1 MTMNQKEAEQKTYNV
16 MFTCVANSARSIL
29 AEAAMNSMGRGR
41 FRAFSAGSDPSD
53 HVHPLTLRVLEKLR
67 FDTGF
72 ARPKSWE
79 EFSGPDAPKM
89 DFVFS
94 VCDEAGGEDCPDWPG
109 HPLTA
114 RWGLPDPK
122 RAEGTEAQSPGIYQQ
137 LQDAV
142 APDGHFPRPPGEF
155 VRTPCRQDRKRASR
169 GRVSA
174 LRDFGSLVTIGELS
188 SGWSI
193 PRCWRKPL

>member
-1 MTMNQKEAEQKTYNV
+1 MMMNQQEAEQKTYNV
-16 MFTCVANSARSIL
+16 MFTCVANFARSIL

-41 FRAFSAGSDPSD
+41 SRAFSAGSNPSD

-79 EFSGPDAPKM
+79 EFSGPDAPQM

-94 VCDEAGGEDCPDWPG
+94 VCDAAGGEDCPDWPG

-114 RWGLPDPK
+114 HWGLPDPK
-122 RAEGTEAQSPGIYQQ
+122 RAEGTEAQKALAFTSSYKMLSRRMGIFLALPQNSFEH
-137 LQDAV
+137 LAGRTESELV
-142 APDGHFPRPPGEF
+142 AGG
-155 VRTPCRQDRKRASR
+155 
-169 GRVSA
+169 
-174 LRDFGSLVTIGELS
+174 
-188 SGWSI
+188 
-193 PRCWRKPL
+193 